1 MSLFKTTK
9 SKVIEIGGI
18 EIGVFSLTIKKMI
31 DFQALQARIEKDP
44 TAILAMLELLHTLI
58 DQSVQ
63 AVTVEDLADMSVI
76 DLTDLIK
83 NVTSNN

>member
-9 SKVIEIGGI
+9 SKLIEISGI

-31 DFQALQARIEKDP
+31 EFQALQVRIEKDP
-44 TAILAMLELLHTLI
+44 TAILEMLELLHTLI

-63 AVTVEDLADMSVI
+63 AVTVEDLADMSVS
-76 DLTDLIK
+76 DLSDLIK
-83 NVTSNN
+83 NVTTNN